1 MPVAGGCETEHEFV
15 LVLSGVP
22 DIGHSVM
29 NPLFEAGCGDAIPS
43 VRFGRI
49 TLSFARTAPS
59 LKEAVFS
66 AIRDVMRANIGAT
79 VLCVDE
85 CNLVSKADIAR
96 RIGRSRQMVGQ
107 YVAGT
112 RGPGNFPAP
121 VCDLAVGHPLWQW
134 CEVSFWLW
142 ENAIVDDAVLNESR
156 LLAAVNS
163 VLDLMHQRRHDNQL
177 VEEVLQFAE
186 ELMPAHP
193 A

>member
-1 MPVAGGCETEHEFV
+1 MPMSEECAAEHEFV
-15 LVLSGVP
+15 LVLSGVT
-22 DIGHSVM
+22 DIGPSVM

-43 VRFGRI
+43 IRFGRI

-66 AIRDVMRANIGAT
+66 AIRDVMKANIGAT

-85 CNLVSKADIAR
+85 CNLVSRADIAR
-96 RIGRSRQMVGQ
+96 RIGRTRQIVGQ
-107 YVAGT
+107 YVSGT
-112 RGPGNFPAP
+112 RGPGNFPSP
-121 VCDLAVGHPLWQW
+121 MCDLAEGHPLWQW

-142 ENAIVDDAVLNESR
+142 ENAIVDEAVLNESR

-177 VEEVLQFAE
+177 VEEVMRFAK
-186 ELMPAHP
+186 ELMPA
-193 A
+193 